1 MSFRR
6 VVITGIGGVTPIGIG
21 KDAMWESACAGRSGI
36 GPITLFDVSNQKC
49 RIAGEVKDFDATK
62 WIPAKHLKRM
72 DDFARYAVSA
82 SVMAVDDAKLEIT
95 PENGMRIGVMLG
107 NNNGG
112 ARTIFKTVTKY
123 NAEGPDSV
131 SPFYITAITTS
142 LGAGQ
147 VAIRLGVRGP
157 NYTIGNACASGL
169 NGVGEAWRWVRE
181 GTCDAVLA
189 GGTDALI
196 DPTEI
201 AGFSNSR
208 AVSFRN
214 DEPTKASRPF
224 DKDRDGFVLSEGSVM
239 MVVEALEHAQAR
251 GAHIYAEIIG
261 YATGSE
267 AFHIAAPAPE
277 GIGAA
282 MTMQAAIASAGI
294 RPEEIDYVNAHAT
307 STPAGDVNET
317 QGIKK
322 ALGAHAYEVP
332 VSATK
337 SMTGH
342 LIGASGALEAMI
354 VARTLETGIV
364 TPTINLD
371 DPDPA
376 CDLDY
381 VPHEARTVD
390 VRTAITNSFGFGG
403 ANAALVMRRWE
414 GR

>member
-1 MSFRR
+1 VRR
-6 VVITGIGGVTPIGIG
+6 VVITGLGGVTPIGIG
-21 KDAMWESACAGRSGI
+21 IDAIWENAVAGRSGI
-36 GPITLFDVSNQKC
+36 GPITLFDVSRQKC
-49 RIAGEVKDFDATK
+49 RIGGEVRDFDPTR

-82 SVMAVDDAKLEIT
+82 SVMAVDDARLPISV
-95 PENGMRIGVMLG
+95 ENSQRIGVMLG

-112 ARTIFKTVTKY
+112 ARTIFKTVTQF
-123 NAEGPDSV
+123 NAEGPDGV

-147 VAIRLGVRGP
+147 IAIRLGVRGP
-157 NYTIGNACASGL
+157 NFTIGNACASGL
-169 NGVGEAWRWVRE
+169 NGVGEGWRLIRE
-181 GTCDAVLA
+181 GVCDAVLS

-201 AGFSNSR
+201 AGFANSR
-208 AVSFRN
+208 AVSLRN
-214 DEPTKASRPF
+214 DEPERASRPF
-224 DKDRDGFVLSEGSVM
+224 DRDRDGFVLSDGSAM
-239 MVVEALEHAQAR
+239 LVVEELEHARAR
-251 GAHIYAEIIG
+251 GARIYAEVLG

-267 AFHIAAPAPE
+267 AFHIAAPLPD

-282 MTMQAAIASAGI
+282 ATMQAAMASAGV
-294 RPEEIDYVNAHAT
+294 RPEEIDYINAHAT
-307 STPAGDVNET
+307 STPLGDVNET
-317 QGIKK
+317 QGIKL
-322 ALGAHAYEVP
+322 AFGDHAKRVL

-342 LIGASGALEAMI
+342 LIGASGALEALI
-354 VARTLETGIV
+354 VAKTLSNGIV

-371 DPDPA
+371 HPDPE

-381 VPHEARTVD
+381 VPHESRRAD

-403 ANAALVMRRWE
+403 ANASLVMRRWE
-414 GR
+414 G